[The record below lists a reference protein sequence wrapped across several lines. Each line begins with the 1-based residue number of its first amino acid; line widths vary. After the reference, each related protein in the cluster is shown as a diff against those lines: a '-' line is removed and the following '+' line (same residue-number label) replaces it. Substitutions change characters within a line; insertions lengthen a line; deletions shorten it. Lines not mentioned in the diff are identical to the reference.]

1 MKINV
6 AIIDSCRSDAGL
18 HCIRERH
25 CPTISQEKTSRPI
38 RARYRFDAYLC
49 DFFYE
54 MYKNAPRDKLLEWM
68 VGAPDIERLRT
79 LPQKDLAIIICERWA
94 YSAFQAGNEKRAS

>member
-1 MKINV
+1 
-6 AIIDSCRSDAGL
+6 
-18 HCIRERH
+18 
-25 CPTISQEKTSRPI
+25 
-38 RARYRFDAYLC
+38 LC

-54 MYKNAPRDKLLEWM
+54 TYKNTPRDKLLEWM
-68 VGAPDIERLRT
+68 AGAPDIERLRT